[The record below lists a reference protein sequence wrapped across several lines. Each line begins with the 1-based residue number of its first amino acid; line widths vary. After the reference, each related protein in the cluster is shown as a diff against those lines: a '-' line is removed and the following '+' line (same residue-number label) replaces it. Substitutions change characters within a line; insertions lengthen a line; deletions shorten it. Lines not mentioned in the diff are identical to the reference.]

1 MPATKTHYIPAGY
14 HTATPY
20 LIISKGNAAK
30 ALDWYREVFGANE
43 VMRFPTPDGKIGHAE
58 TKIGDS
64 FIMLADE
71 YPEMGYVGPETL
83 GGSPGLIMIYVENVD
98 AVYKKALD
106 RGAKVSIDSAWLT
119 ISRSERP
126 WASRSWTW
134 LIGSSR
140 ISSCTRVV
148 AFQGIL
154 LGLLLLVVLTTT

>member
-106 RGAKVSIDSAWLT
+106 RGAKVKQELKDQFYGDRNGTVTDPFGHHWT
-119 ISRSERP
+119 ISTHVEDVTPEEMKRRMAAMQKS
-126 WASRSWTW
+126 
-134 LIGSSR
+134 
-140 ISSCTRVV
+140 
-148 AFQGIL
+148 
-154 LGLLLLVVLTTT
+154 